1 MSGGHSSGPFPRV
14 GGEPPNVDATVAH
27 IARVYDY
34 WLGGK
39 DNFAADREA
48 GNQAL
53 RIYPDLVSSVR
64 ANRAFLTRTVR
75 YLAEKAGIRQFL
87 DIGMG
92 IPTAS
97 NTHEVAQSV
106 APECRVVYVDNDPM
120 VLAHAHALMHSSPQ
134 GATEYLDVDVRDP
147 EKILHEASWLLDFT
161 QPVAV
166 MLVAVLHLVSDGDD
180 PYGIV
185 SRLMAALP
193 PGSSLTIS
201 HVPSDMHAMAMKA
214 MRARLNR
221 LLTQR
226 STYRSRE
233 QVTRFFDGTEL
244 VPPGV
249 VPIQEWNPGTAEE
262 AGAAAA
268 MWGGVAMKP

>member
-1 MSGGHSSGPFPRV
+1 MPDGFFSSVIPEQD
-14 GGEPPNVDATVAH
+14 GELPDIDTSVAH

-48 GNQAL
+48 AEEAI
-53 RIYPDLVSSVR
+53 RAYPDLVSSVR

-75 YLAEKAGIRQFL
+75 HLAEKAGIRQYL
-87 DIGMG
+87 DIGTG

-97 NTHEVAQSV
+97 NTHEVAQTV
-106 APECRVVYVDNDPM
+106 APECRIVYVDNDPM
-120 VLAHAHALMHSSPQ
+120 VLAHARALLRSSPQ
-134 GATEYLDVDVRDP
+134 GATAYLDADVRDP
-147 EKILHEASWLLDFT
+147 EKILREASRLLDFT

-166 MLVAVLHLVSDGDD
+166 MLVAVLHLVGESDD

-185 SRLMAALP
+185 RQLMAAVP

-201 HVPSDMHAMAMKA
+201 HVPSDMHASAMKA
-214 MRARLNR
+214 MGDNLNR
-221 LLTQR
+221 LLAQQ

-233 QVTRFFDGTEL
+233 QVTRFFDGLDL

-249 VPIQEWNPGTAEE
+249 VPIQEWNPATEEE

-268 MWGGVAMKP
+268 MWGGVALKR